1 MDLASETARELLLDL
16 FAERVACNDPR
27 AIDTYLAWERQ
38 KGPSPHVTKLLKRL
52 KAGKLS
58 AVDVALE
65 CDIAGEPIPESVRA
79 MLKGKPSATAPSA
92 ARVVYGWHDAEQ
104 DA

>member
-1 MDLASETARELLLDL
+1 MNLTSELVEELLLEL

-38 KGPSPHVTKLLKRL
+38 KKPSAMVTKLLKRL
-52 KAGKLS
+52 KAGKVS
-58 AVDVALE
+58 ATDVALE

-79 MLKGKPSATAPSA
+79 MLKGKSATTPPSTERE
-92 ARVVYGWHDAEQ
+92 RVIYSWADVE
-104 DA
+104 